1 MLLGDPAHAE
11 AVLVLDLE
19 EEVGDVVVEHEGVP
33 GAARRLER
41 GVRVRDQLAVPLVEV
56 GERAVNVI
64 YIMHRQAPSI
74 IVI

>member
-19 EEVGDVVVEHEGVP
+19 EEVGDVVVEHAGVP

-41 GVRVRDQLAVPLVEV
+41 GVRVRDQLAAPLVEV
-56 GERAVNVI
+56 GERAVNVN